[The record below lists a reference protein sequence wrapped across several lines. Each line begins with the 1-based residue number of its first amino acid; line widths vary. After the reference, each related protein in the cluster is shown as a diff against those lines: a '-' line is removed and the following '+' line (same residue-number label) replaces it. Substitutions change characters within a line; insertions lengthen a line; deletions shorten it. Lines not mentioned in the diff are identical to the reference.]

1 MTGSDLRLRAA
12 ALWVTAGLVLTG
24 AALPPAVANAMIS
37 AWAVAVEHGKR
48 VFAERHEEMEAELA
62 TAVERAEALAVA
74 NEGLQGEVR
83 ALRIFDERQAAADRS
98 LSELAGERAAK
109 EAALG
114 QLQNVE
120 KALASQRDEATQVL
134 AEAKR
139 DSARE
144 LQDLRAALAER
155 EASAWAEIDKT
166 TERLEGV
173 QKHVMLQANE
183 AKEAQRRAETTLTK
197 VQQRNEQL
205 VSQVQQLSTEAA
217 SQQRLAERMQQ
228 QFAGATEET
237 RELRKERDVLA
248 QQLALLQG
256 RMEGQSQPTAARPA
270 KRARLSGQR

>member
-1 MTGSDLRLRAA
+1 M
-12 ALWVTAGLVLTG
+12 LTG

-37 AWAVAVEHGKR
+37 AWAVAVEHGER

-83 ALRIFDERQAAADRS
+83 ALHIQLDERQAAADRS